1 MKSFGERLREIREK
15 QGITSNELCSLLNVA
30 SGTVSRWEAGKREPG
45 IETINALASA
55 LNTSVAYLMG
65 ETDDPR
71 PILRLDGT
79 MKLDGG
85 SVIGKDPERQSLY
98 KKLPGGLIG
107 VGPDIILVP
116 RVSEQYSP
124 HCGGAGHATY
134 LDDAAAAEGYEPI
147 VSRLLGDID
156 AAAPPRAYKVDGSSM
171 VDYGVPPDSWV
182 VVNPAQWVTAG
193 AVCLVE
199 IGGNPVIKK
208 VYPKGDGYELHAS
221 NGQMIKADQGD
232 IESEYIRI
240 IGKVVGVQGTVD
252 HRP

>member
-1 MKSFGERLREIREK
+1 MIGERISLRQKEIRIK
-15 QGITSNELCSLLNVA
+15 TNELLDIINVTGA
-30 SGTVSRWEAGKREPG
+30 TLSRWKNNINEPDD
-45 IETINALASA
+45 ETKQRLASA

>member
-1 MKSFGERLREIREK
+1 MKLNQEELAEIIE
-15 QGITSNELCSLLNVA
+15 
-30 SGTVSRWEAGKREPG
+30 VSRPSISQWENDKVLPD
-45 IETINALASA
+45 TDKLLKLASA
-55 LNTSVAYLMG
+55 LNASVAYLMG

-79 MKLDGG
+79 MKLDGS
-85 SVIGKDPERQSLY
+85 SVIGKDPKRQSLY

-134 LDDAAAAEGYEPI
+134 LDDAAAVEGYEPI